1 MIFFT
6 DSTFSWHIFCFNWF
20 ILLIKQDNK
29 KGQANKETADLRL
42 RHVNHFNVL
51 LCTVSLICKKHM
63 KAYSILLQYNN
74 VTICQ
79 VFIAIYIILP
89 KFLMCWIYLHISF
102 KMAALST
109 SKDQAFTNCMHGYN
123 RIHNVHTQCYMCTKM
138 VLHMQRNLCTVFI
151 EKTLKNYL
159 LPPHAEHYALRK

>member
-6 DSTFSWHIFCFNWF
+6 DSTFSWHIFCFNWS

-29 KGQANKETADLRL
+29 EGQANKETADLRL
-42 RHVNHFNVL
+42 WHVNHFNVL

-109 SKDQAFTNCMHGYN
+109 SKHQAFTNCKHGYN
-123 RIHNVHTQCYMCTKM
+123 RIHNVHTHSVTCARKWCYTCKEICARFSLRRHLRTTYC
-138 VLHMQRNLCTVFI
+138 LPMQNIML
-151 EKTLKNYL
+151 
-159 LPPHAEHYALRK
+159 

>member
-6 DSTFSWHIFCFNWF
+6 DSTFSWHIFCFNWS

-29 KGQANKETADLRL
+29 EGQANKETADLRL
-42 RHVNHFNVL
+42 WHVNHFNVL

-109 SKDQAFTNCMHGYN
+109 SKHQAFTNCKHGYN
-123 RIHNVHTQCYMCTKM
+123 RIHNVHTHSVTCARKWCYTCKEI
-138 VLHMQRNLCTVFI
+138 CAVFI

>member
-6 DSTFSWHIFCFNWF
+6 DSTFSWHIFCFNWS

-29 KGQANKETADLRL
+29 EGQANKETADLRL
-42 RHVNHFNVL
+42 WHVNHFNVL

>member
-6 DSTFSWHIFCFNWF
+6 DSTFSWHIFCFNWS

-29 KGQANKETADLRL
+29 EGQANKETADLRL
-42 RHVNHFNVL
+42 WHVNHFNVL

-109 SKDQAFTNCMHGYN
+109 SKHQAFTNCMHGYN
-123 RIHNVHTQCYMCTKM
+123 RIHNVLTQCYMCTKM